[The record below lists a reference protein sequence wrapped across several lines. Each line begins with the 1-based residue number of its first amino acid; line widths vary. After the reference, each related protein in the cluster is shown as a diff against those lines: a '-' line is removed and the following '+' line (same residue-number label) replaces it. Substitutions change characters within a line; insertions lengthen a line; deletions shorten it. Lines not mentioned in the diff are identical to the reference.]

1 MPTFYVNGKFA
12 AQATTGVQRFAS
24 QLLAAVDGQLAS
36 APARQRWV
44 LLHPR
49 GAPVQ
54 RLARIECRAVGP
66 AGLPLHLW
74 EQAVLPLIA
83 RDGTLINLSGSAP
96 LVLGG
101 QICTFHDA
109 AVFDQA
115 GAYTAAFVRWYR
127 LQFRLQARRAARLL
141 TVSAFS
147 RSRLALHLKLDP
159 ARIGVVPNGC
169 DHLDAVVAEESI
181 LGRQGLRTGRFLLA
195 VGSANPAK
203 NMARL
208 RAAFLS
214 MNRTCGAGDV
224 RLVLVGGRNTAVFA
238 AEAHGVTDPRIV
250 HEGPVT
256 DAELKALYQHA
267 VGLVF
272 PSLYEGFGLP
282 PLEAMACGCPVAVAD
297 SAAMPEVC
305 GPAALYFDPLS
316 VDAIA
321 AAMQRLLDDAALRGR
336 LRQAGTVRAASF
348 RWADAARA
356 LLTQLPSAASA
367 PRA

>member
-1 MPTFYVNGKFA
+1 M
-12 AQATTGVQRFAS
+12 
-24 QLLAAVDGQLAS
+24 
-36 APARQRWV
+36 
-44 LLHPR
+44 
-49 GAPVQ
+49 
-54 RLARIECRAVGP
+54 
-66 AGLPLHLW
+66 
-74 EQAVLPLIA
+74 
-83 RDGTLINLSGSAP
+83 
-96 LVLGG
+96 
-101 QICTFHDA
+101 
-109 AVFDQA
+109 FDQP

-159 ARIGVVPNGC
+159 SRIGVVPNGS
-169 DHLDAVVAEESI
+169 DHLSAVVADQSI
-181 LGRQGLRTGRFLLA
+181 LGRHGLRAGRFLLA
-195 VGSANPAK
+195 VASANPAK
-203 NMARL
+203 NIARL

-214 MNRTCGAGDV
+214 MDKARGAADV

-238 AEAHGVTDPRIV
+238 AEAGLASDPRIV
-250 HEGPVT
+250 QAGPVT

-316 VDAIA
+316 VPAIA
-321 AAMQRLLDDAALRGR
+321 AAMQRLLDDVALRDG
-336 LRQAGTVRAASF
+336 LRQAGTVRAAGL
-348 RWADAARA
+348 RWVDAAQA

-367 PRA
+367 